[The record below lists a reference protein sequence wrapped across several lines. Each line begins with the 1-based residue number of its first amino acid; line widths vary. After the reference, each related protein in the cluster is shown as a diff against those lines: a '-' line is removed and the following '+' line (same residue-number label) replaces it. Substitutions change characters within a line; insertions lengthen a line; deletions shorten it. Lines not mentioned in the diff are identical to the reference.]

1 MLSMVCALLL
11 SSSLCAAPEAMNR
24 DQIARHIQQQ
34 YGGQILDLKSVKT
47 GSGQAYRV
55 KLLQSSGRVKL
66 MLIDAR
72 DGKPRKFD
80 VPAKD

>member
-1 MLSMVCALLL
+1 MLSMVCALVL
-11 SSSLCAAPEAMNR
+11 SSALCAAPDVMDR
-24 DQIARHIQQQ
+24 DQIARHVQQQ

-47 GSGQAYRV
+47 GAGPAYRV

-72 DGKPRKFD
+72 NGKPRKFD
-80 VPAKD
+80 APDKD